1 MVLHKVFS
9 SLETVIFS
17 SNLNLNCSK
26 CNVTGVKTP
35 DSFNGTEAAAAPL
48 PNAAVAEI
56 EMDDEDANISLD
68 LPNARLHL

>member
-9 SLETVIFS
+9 SLEPVIFS

-26 CNVTGVKTP
+26 CDVNGVKTP
-35 DSFNGTEAAAAPL
+35 DSFNGTEAAVAAAPL

-56 EMDDEDANISLD
+56 EMDDEDSNVSLD
-68 LPNARLHL
+68 LPNAR

>member
-9 SLETVIFS
+9 SLEPVIFS

-26 CNVTGVKTP
+26 CDVNGLKTP
-35 DSFNGTEAAAAPL
+35 DGTEAAVAAAPL

-56 EMDDEDANISLD
+56 EMDDEDSNVSLD
-68 LPNARLHL
+68 LPNAR

>member
-9 SLETVIFS
+9 SLEPVIFS

-26 CNVTGVKTP
+26 CDVNGVKT
-35 DSFNGTEAAAAPL
+35 EAAVAAAPL

-56 EMDDEDANISLD
+56 EMDDEDANISLY
-68 LPNARLHL
+68 LPNAR